1 MMCIFAKKKS
11 TIMEHKYSQVESET
25 PKVSEPVIPRVC
37 SIKEAQRKSMT
48 LDQFTGKLYAMVDA
62 FYSTRDSQNH

>member
-1 MMCIFAKKKS
+1 MCIFTKFKS
-11 TIMEHKYSQVESET
+11 TVMEHKYSQEESET

-37 SIKEAQRKSMT
+37 SIKESQRKSMT